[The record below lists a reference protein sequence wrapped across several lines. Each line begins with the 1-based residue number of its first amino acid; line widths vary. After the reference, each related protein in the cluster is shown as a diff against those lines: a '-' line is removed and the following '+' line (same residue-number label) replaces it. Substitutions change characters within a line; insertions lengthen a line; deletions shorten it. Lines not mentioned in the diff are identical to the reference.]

1 MRSHQ
6 ANRVIIVAA
15 PAMPSKATP
24 AQKEAPCPSSELIA
38 TAGDTDGSVED
49 VTLVDREAVVVT
61 SRDVDVDRMDSV

>member
-1 MRSHQ
+1 ML
-6 ANRVIIVAA
+6 
-15 PAMPSKATP
+15 SKATP

-38 TAGDTDGSVED
+38 TAGDTNGSVED